1 MVQLHDVDIRTREVL
16 QWKGVHLFHYQGS
29 SCSQKTRIFLRLKN
43 IPWESHYIDLREK
56 EQWQPWYLGINPRG
70 LVPALVLDGEV
81 HIESNDIIALL
92 DRRFPENRLIPE
104 GMEDQIGQ
112 LLQQEDDLHL
122 DIRTLNFRFTQ
133 PRGIVPRTAE
143 DIRNLREGGSGTV
156 QGARD
161 PERDHQAAFWENVLE
176 NGLTDEAVRAALDRF
191 RAALDELEER
201 LEEHP
206 YLLGDDLTI
215 LDIAWFIYV
224 MKLLWCGSLPGMRR
238 CWRGPNSPAKSSS
251 IPNSGKRWTSTW
263 PIRRQREPRCWTLPV
278 GREAPC
284 PRPPPGSS
292 RHLTHPSGRVGAP
305 DPGVTVPGSVPA
317 GVS

>member
-104 GMEDQIGQ
+104 GMEDQIEQ

-143 DIRNLREGGSGTV
+143 DIRSLREGGSGTV

-161 PERDHQAAFWENVLE
+161 PERDHQATFWENVLE
-176 NGLTDEAVRAALDRF
+176 NGLTDEAVRGALDRF

-201 LEEHP
+201 LQEHP

-224 MKLLWCGSLPGMRR
+224 MKLLWCGYPLERLHPRVAAWYAPLLAR
-238 CWRGPNSPAKSSS
+238 PEFA
-251 IPNSGKRWTSTW
+251 
-263 PIRRQREPRCWTLPV
+263 REIELNPEFRKKVDEHLAYQKATGTTL
-278 GREAPC
+278 
-284 PRPPPGSS
+284 
-292 RHLTHPSGRVGAP
+292 L
-305 DPGVTVPGSVPA
+305 DVTGWA
-317 GVS
+317 